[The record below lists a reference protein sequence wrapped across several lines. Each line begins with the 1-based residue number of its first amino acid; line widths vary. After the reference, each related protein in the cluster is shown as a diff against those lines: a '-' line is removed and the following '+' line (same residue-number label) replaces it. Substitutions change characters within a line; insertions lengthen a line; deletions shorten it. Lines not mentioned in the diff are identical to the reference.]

1 MTRPRA
7 AAFPD
12 TLGGAVRRLAVLF
25 SCFALAGFALAG
37 CGSSSSSSG
46 GPLTTALSYL
56 PANSPLVLAF
66 TTDPHSGA
74 VRSAQSLVSKIPLAR
89 LGEAALQSKLQQMGI
104 NYDADVRPLL
114 GNPLVF
120 GASTQTVS
128 QATGREFVFAW
139 VVKDA
144 DTFRADLKKSGA
156 HSMGT
161 RDGATLYPFG
171 AGTLALDGSTVV
183 ASPDSGALK
192 AALDRHAHGTGI
204 TSSDWARAVKGLP
217 GNALVDVFGS
227 LTQAL
232 SSARTANARR
242 VPWVAAVKGYA
253 VAVSATS
260 SGLALQYRVD
270 TSGGALTSS
279 QLPFT
284 PGSTAPSLA
293 GTMPVAVGIH
303 DPAHAVAF
311 LQSVEQA
318 TNPGKF
324 AAFQSRQTALRRKT
338 GVDVG
343 SLTHLLTGDLI
354 IESDLQ
360 TTIARA
366 AVSNATAARHVLA
379 KLASAP
385 PRLLFTNATTITR
398 AAGGFYVIKR
408 PGGSTVTAGVV
419 GNQLV
424 AGEAAPS
431 QLRAFATA
439 PAIPAV
445 GAKGPVAFRVALAD
459 LLHLAL
465 HRAPSQTAQVILGLL
480 GDITGWIA
488 NSPAALTGNATL
500 QVK

>member
-1 MTRPRA
+1 
-7 AAFPD
+7 
-12 TLGGAVRRLAVLF
+12 V
-25 SCFALAGFALAG
+25 AGFGLAG

-46 GPLTTALSYL
+46 GALATALSYL
-56 PANSPLVLAF
+56 PANSPLVLKF

-74 VRSAQSLVSKIPLAR
+74 VKSAQSLVSKVPLAR
-89 LGEAALQSKLQQMGI
+89 LGEAALQSRLQQMGI

-128 QATGREFVFAW
+128 SATGREFVFAW

-144 DTFRADLKKSGA
+144 ATFRADLKKSGA
-156 HSMGT
+156 HSSGS

-171 AGTLALDGSTVV
+171 SGTLALEGSTVV
-183 ASPDSGALK
+183 ASPDTAALK
-192 AALDRHAHGTGI
+192 AALDRHAHGSGI
-204 TSSDWARAVKGLP
+204 TSADWGRAVKGLP
-217 GNALVDVFGS
+217 GNALIDVFGS

-232 SSARTANARR
+232 SSASAANARR
-242 VPWVAAVKGYA
+242 VPWIAAVRGYA

-279 QLPFT
+279 QLPFA

-293 GTMPVAVGIH
+293 GSMPIVVAIH
-303 DPAHAVAF
+303 DPAHAIGFGEA
-311 LQSVEQA
+311 VEQVTSPVKYGA
-318 TNPGKF
+318 LQ
-324 AAFQSRQTALRRKT
+324 ARQAALRKKT
-338 GVDVG
+338 GVDIN
-343 SLTHLLTGDLI
+343 SLAHLLTGDLI
-354 IESDLQ
+354 IESDLH
-360 TTIARA
+360 TTMARA
-366 AVSNATAARHVLA
+366 AVSSAGATRRVLS

-385 PRLLFTNATTITR
+385 PRLLFTNATTVKR
-398 AAGGFYVIKR
+398 APGGFYELVR

-419 GNQLV
+419 GDQLV
-424 AGEAAPS
+424 IGRATPA
-431 QLRAFATA
+431 QLRAFAAA
-439 PAIPAV
+439 PTTPAP

-465 HRAPSQTAQVILGLL
+465 HSTPSQTAQLILGLL

-500 QVK
+500 AVK